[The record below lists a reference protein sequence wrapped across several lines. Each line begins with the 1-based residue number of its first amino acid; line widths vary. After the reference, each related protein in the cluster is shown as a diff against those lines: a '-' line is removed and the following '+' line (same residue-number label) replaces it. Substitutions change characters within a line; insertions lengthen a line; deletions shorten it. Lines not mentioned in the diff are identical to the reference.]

1 MNLFKGTIITILF
14 FLSLNANSQS
24 IRSISGRVVNSKN
37 EPAFGNV
44 VALSVT
50 DSTVIKGSSF
60 LDGKLVLTDIN
71 REDVIIKLT
80 SIEFADT
87 FINVKYK
94 DKANV
99 ELGNIKVK
107 ENHLELNEV
116 KVSSKVS
123 LVRQKADGT
132 LEVKVANT
140 MLAASNSLSE
150 ILSKSP
156 SLVVDANGISVFGRG
171 QAVLYLNGVKI
182 TSEQFAAIPVSQI
195 DKIEIIS
202 NPSAKYDAEGNAVV
216 NIRTKRNVEAG
227 YKGFVNQNVS
237 YSDFAGFNTFTSS
250 NLNYKTGKLSL
261 LGNYSLQLGK
271 DREILKTTRNRDA
284 QADFL
289 NSDLKTDWKRN
300 LDNYSNYG
308 VGMQYDINDKNYIS
322 AEYSGYLEKLGGNQ
336 ESVNKITNDSGTG
349 LYTSDIK
356 KDNSTYYNSLSVN
369 YNSVLDTI
377 GSSLFI
383 GTQSSG
389 YKYDINDLIFAKSEG
404 NNASSEVLKNL
415 IDHKIFISSTQIDYT
430 KVLSSGSIWETGAK
444 ISYVDNKSVL
454 DFYSSPDGQQFTKE
468 DSLSSD
474 FKYVENISAAYL
486 NYRGKFNDRFSYSIG
501 ARAELTDFSL
511 TVASDQGQQV
521 IKDNYLDVFP
531 NASLNIKLSDKI
543 SLNTSYSSR
552 INRVS
557 YRLLNPNVIYQ
568 DQFTSIQ
575 GNPDLVPEKSQSLE
589 MSTNYNSYSF
599 KIGYDYTTNPIDAA
613 ALRGSDPNSYVLK
626 GINLKERH
634 NYFLNISKSISNKWL
649 TSTNNVSVRYT
660 NLIDDQYNFQVM
672 SPRPQIYLYS
682 NNTINVKNLF
692 NIEVLAWY
700 LGEKYYGLYY
710 DKSRY
715 NVTIGLEK
723 SFFDKSLRCRLIAN
737 DIFHSIIASGDYN
750 VGETQIYYNREYNT
764 SYVRVALSYNF
775 GKLKKITYKNTS
787 TGESENDRGR

>member
-1 MNLFKGTIITILF
+1 MNLFKGTIITVFF
-14 FLSLNANSQS
+14 FLSLSANSQA
-24 IRSISGRVVNSKN
+24 IKSISGTVLNSKN

-44 VALSVT
+44 VALSVI
-50 DSTVIKGSSF
+50 DSTIIKGSSF
-60 LDGKLVLTDIN
+60 LDGKLLLTDIN
-71 REDVIIKLT
+71 SEEVIIKLS
-80 SIEFADT
+80 SIEFVDT
-87 FINVKYK
+87 FINVKNQG
-94 DKANV
+94 KANI

-107 ENHLELNEV
+107 DGALKLNEV
-116 KVSSKVS
+116 TVSSKTP
-123 LVRQKADGT
+123 LVKQKADGT

-140 MLAASNSLSE
+140 VLAASNSLNE

-156 SLVVDANGISVFGRG
+156 SLIVDASGVSVFGRG
-171 QAVLYLNGVKI
+171 QAVIYLNGVKI
-182 TSEQFAAIPVSQI
+182 TSEQFSAIAVSQI

-202 NPSAKYDAEGNAVV
+202 NPSARYDAEGNAVV
-216 NIRTKRNVEAG
+216 NIRTKRNTDAG
-227 YKGFVNQNVS
+227 YKGLVNQNVS

-250 NLNYKTGKLSL
+250 NLNYKSGKLSL
-261 LGNYSLQLGK
+261 LGNYSIQLGR
-271 DREILKTTRNRDA
+271 DREILKTTRKRDA

-289 NSDLKTDWKRN
+289 ISDLKTEFNRN

-336 ESVNKITNDSGTG
+336 ESVNKITNNSGVG
-349 LYTSDIK
+349 LYTSDIRK
-356 KDNSTYYNSLSVN
+356 NNGTYNNSISLN
-369 YNSVLDTI
+369 YNSVLDTL

-389 YKYDINDLIFAKSEG
+389 YKYNIDDIIFAKSEG
-404 NNASSEVLKNL
+404 NTNSSEVLKNE
-415 IDHKIFISSTQIDYT
+415 IDHKIFISSSQIDYT
-430 KVLSSGSIWETGAK
+430 KVFSSGTIWEAGAK

-454 DFYSSPDGQQFTKE
+454 GFFSSDDGKDFTLDP
-468 DSLSSD
+468 SLSND
-474 FKYVENISAAYL
+474 FKYVENITAAYL
-486 NYRGKFNDRFSYSIG
+486 NFRGKFNDKISYGIG
-501 ARAELTDFSL
+501 ARTEYTDFSL
-511 TVASDQGQQV
+511 TVESQQAQDL
-521 IKDNYLDVFP
+521 IKKTYWNVFP
-531 NASLNIKLSDKI
+531 NASLNVKLSDKI

-552 INRVS
+552 ITRVP
-557 YRLLNPNVIYQ
+557 YRSLNPNIVYQ

-575 GNPDLVPEKSQSLE
+575 GNPDLVPEKTHSLE
-589 MSTNYNSYSF
+589 MSTNYNSYGF

-613 ALRGSDPNSYVLK
+613 ALRGSDANSYVLK

-634 NYFLNISKSISNKWL
+634 NYFLTVSKSISNKWL
-649 TSTNNVSVRYT
+649 TSTNNISLRYT
-660 NLIDDQYNFQVM
+660 DLIDDQFNFQIM
-672 SPRPQIYLYS
+672 SAKPQIYLYT
-682 NNTINVKNLF
+682 NNTIRVQNLF

-775 GKLKKITYKNTS
+775 GKLKKITYKNTA
-787 TGESENDRGR
+787 TGESENDRVR

>member
-14 FLSLNANSQS
+14 FLSLSANSQS
-24 IRSISGRVVNSKN
+24 IRSISGTVVNSKN

-44 VALSVT
+44 IALSVT

-80 SIEFADT
+80 SVEFADT
-87 FINVKYK
+87 FINVKYR

-107 ENHLELNEV
+107 DSHLELNEV
-116 KVSSKVS
+116 KVSSKVP
-123 LVRQKADGT
+123 LVRQKEDGT

-140 MLAASNSLSE
+140 MLAASNSLTE

-156 SLVVDANGISVFGRG
+156 SLVIDANGVSVFGRG

-182 TSEQFAAIPVSQI
+182 TSEQFSAIPVSQI

-216 NIRTKRNVEAG
+216 NIKTKRNTEAG
-227 YKGFVNQNVS
+227 YKGLINQNVS

-261 LGNYSLQLGK
+261 LGNYSIQLGR

-289 NSDLKTDWKRN
+289 NSDLKTEWNRN

-336 ESVNKITNDSGTG
+336 ESVNEITNNSGTG
-349 LYTSDIK
+349 LYTSDIRK
-356 KDNSTYYNSLSVN
+356 NNSTYYNSVSVN

-383 GTQSSG
+383 GTQSSA
-389 YKYDINDLIFAKSEG
+389 YKYNIDDLIFAKSEG

-430 KVLSSGSIWETGAK
+430 KVFSSGSIWEIGGK

-454 DFYSSPDGQQFTKE
+454 DFFSSPDGQEFTLE
-468 DSLSSD
+468 TSLSND

-486 NYRGKFNDRFSYSIG
+486 NYRGKFNDKFSYGIG
-501 ARAELTDFSL
+501 ARTELTDFSL
-511 TVASDQGQQV
+511 TVESEQGQQK
-521 IKDNYLDVFP
+521 IKEKYWNVFP

-552 INRVS
+552 INRVP
-557 YRLLNPNVIYQ
+557 YRSLNPNIVYQ

-575 GNPDLVPEKSQSLE
+575 GNPDLVPEKSHSLE
-589 MSTNYNSYSF
+589 MTTNYNSYGF
-599 KIGYDYTTNPIDAA
+599 KIGYDYTTDPIDAA
-613 ALRGSDPNSYVLK
+613 ALRGSDANSYVLK

-634 NYFLNISKSISNKWL
+634 NYFLTISKSISNKWL

-660 NLIDDQYNFQVM
+660 NLIDDQYNFQIM

-682 NNTINVKNLF
+682 NNTINVQNLF

-710 DKSRY
+710 DRSRY

-723 SFFDKSLRCRLIAN
+723 SFFDKALRCRLIAN

-775 GKLKKITYKNTS
+775 GKLKKITYKNTA
-787 TGESENDRGR
+787 TGESENDRVR